1 MGDNGDAAERRSA
14 YAKASVFAEA
24 TAAARCAM
32 ADKSADKSADKYDP
46 PSRLR
51 ASSFAEPTP
60 RHIFM
65 PHLRTHIAICVRER
79 TKCPSSHGAFTRASP
94 EVPPSDTYCNI
105 CRTVCGWGTTK
116 RKAWYNTPMNSKDEI
131 QERMADD
138 VCITVS
144 LWRRFRRRKENNADA
159 NFKCT

>member
-1 MGDNGDAAERRSA
+1 MNQRWATMAMPQRGD
-14 YAKASVFAEA
+14 
-24 TAAARCAM
+24 
-32 ADKSADKSADKYDP
+32 P
-46 PSRLR
+46 
-51 ASSFAEPTP
+51 PTP
-60 RHIFM
+60 R
-65 PHLRTHIAICVRER
+65 L
-79 TKCPSSHGAFTRASP
+79 PSSLKLPPTLKLPPPRFALGRSRRRTSRRTSMILLRAC
-94 EVPPSDTYCNI
+94 ELPPSPSLPPSHLHAPPSYTYCNM

-144 LWRRFRRRKENNADA
+144 PWRRFRRRKENNADA

>member
-1 MGDNGDAAERRSA
+1 LRGYRISTGSA
-14 YAKASVFAEA
+14 PCNTVEG
-24 TAAARCAM
+24 CIMAM
-32 ADKSADKSADKYDP
+32 PQRGDP
-46 PSRLR
+46 P
-51 ASSFAEPTP
+51 
-60 RHIFM
+60 
-65 PHLRTHIAICVRER
+65 
-79 TKCPSSHGAFTRASP
+79 
-94 EVPPSDTYCNI
+94 PPSLPPSHLHAPPSYTYCNM